1 MLLINIMTS
10 LSCSDYSEKAIVVR
24 GEETHTYKE
33 ELMQL
38 GGKYNEHL
46 KGGAGWIFPKKKED
60 KILEFISRGK
70 KKTHASDDEEKS
82 TSSSLLVQIKKQYG
96 SLSHA
101 ERLNF
106 LAEVTAA
113 LAESGTKPEPKVKP
127 KVILKKPLKPVVTAD
142 SDIEEDDED
151 EKPRKRLL

>member
-1 MLLINIMTS
+1 MLFINIMTS

-24 GEETHTYKE
+24 GEETHSYKE

-60 KILEFISRGK
+60 KILEFISKGK
-70 KKTHASDDEEKS
+70 KKTNAFDNEEKPA
-82 TSSSLLVQIKKQYG
+82 SSSLLTQIKKQYG
-96 SLSHA
+96 SLCHA

-106 LAEVTAA
+106 LAEVTAM
-113 LAESGTKPEPKVKP
+113 LVESGPEPKAKP

-142 SDIEEDDED
+142 SDVEEDDED